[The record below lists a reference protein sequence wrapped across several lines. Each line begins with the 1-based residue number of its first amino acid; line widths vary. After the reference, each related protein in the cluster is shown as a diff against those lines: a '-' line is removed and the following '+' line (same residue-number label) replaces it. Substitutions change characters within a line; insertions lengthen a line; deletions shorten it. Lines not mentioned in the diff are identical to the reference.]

1 MTAVPR
7 SDNRLRLLHVIHTL
21 DPAAGGAVSA
31 ARSMCAALAARGHDI
46 TLYATGPRR
55 EDQSGAYFT
64 RIFPMEFPPMA
75 VSAGFARALKDM
87 RDVDLVHVHM
97 LYRFPQAAAAAFCRR
112 NAIPYCV
119 QPHGA
124 LEPVLF
130 HKRERRGFKRL
141 YERLVENRN
150 LNSAAGLIY
159 TAKGEADAVRFLNL
173 RPAAFVIPLGL
184 DLAQFDCGATGFRD
198 RHGLAGMELVV
209 WVGWLV
215 PVKGLD
221 ILITAFAAL
230 ARQRPHAR
238 LVLVGPDP
246 EGYGTA
252 LLGTKAA
259 EAVGVDIDAGSIR
272 HAQSTYGSA
281 TIRFVE
287 GSCTELPLPDASF
300 DVVVSF
306 ETIEH
311 LDAADQQPMLAEF
324 ARVLKPAGLLIISSP
339 NKRRYSDARDYINE
353 FHRHEL
359 YRDGLAELLA
369 KAFPAQRWFHQDVAP
384 WSSIWSEDEGDR
396 VEAWLGDAGRVSS
409 YVPPEGMYFIV
420 VAARTSAAFSAM
432 RQQP

>member
-1 MTAVPR
+1 MA
-7 SDNRLRLLHVIHTL
+7 SDLTFTGERFL
-21 DPAAGGAVSA
+21 PACAGEIAYEHWH
-31 ARSMCAALAARGHDI
+31 R
-46 TLYATGPRR
+46 YA
-55 EDQSGAYFT
+55 
-64 RIFPMEFPPMA
+64 
-75 VSAGFARALKDM
+75 FARRYAEGRRVLD
-87 RDVDLVHVHM
+87 
-97 LYRFPQAAAAAFCRR
+97 AA
-112 NAIPYCV
+112 
-119 QPHGA
+119 
-124 LEPVLF
+124 
-130 HKRERRGFKRL
+130 
-141 YERLVENRN
+141 
-150 LNSAAGLIY
+150 
-159 TAKGEADAVRFLNL
+159 
-173 RPAAFVIPLGL
+173 
-184 DLAQFDCGATGFRD
+184 CG
-198 RHGLAGMELVV
+198 
-209 WVGWLV
+209 
-215 PVKGLD
+215 
-221 ILITAFAAL
+221 
-230 ARQRPHAR
+230 
-238 LVLVGPDP
+238 

-311 LDAADQQPMLAEF
+311 LDAADQPPMLAEF

-396 VEAWLGDAGRVSS
+396 VEAWLGDAGQVSP

-420 VAARTSAAFSAM
+420 VAARTSAALPAAAVRGSFFTDAEETEQKRAQANASEVLRQDALLKDRDAALDRQTAHVHHLEALIAERDRVIADKDGQLAALDAACQQREELIELRDRELAGRDRM
-432 RQQP
+432 VAERDRMLTEQTATLEHERRQQDDARKAFDAERTALRQEIVSRDQAIALRQTIRWWVSVPWRRLRLWLQGR

>member
-209 WVGWLV
+209 WMGRLV

-252 LLGTKAA
+252 LRDLMVRLALPAERVIFTGLLQGHEKHAALGEADVFVLPSHTENFALAAVEAMAMGTPVIVSNGVKIAPDIQAAQAGLVVEPVA
-259 EAVGVDIDAGSIR
+259 EAVRDAISRMLDDKERRLQMGIYAR
-272 HAQSTYGSA
+272 AFA
-281 TIRFVE
+281 E
-287 GSCTELPLPDASF
+287 GF
-300 DVVVSF
+300 DW
-306 ETIEH
+306 
-311 LDAADQQPMLAEF
+311 
-324 ARVLKPAGLLIISSP
+324 PAVIGKLEEAYRTMISP
-339 NKRRYSDARDYINE
+339 
-353 FHRHEL
+353 
-359 YRDGLAELLA
+359 
-369 KAFPAQRWFHQDVAP
+369 
-384 WSSIWSEDEGDR
+384 
-396 VEAWLGDAGRVSS
+396 
-409 YVPPEGMYFIV
+409 
-420 VAARTSAAFSAM
+420 
-432 RQQP
+432 